1 MGALGF
7 EYVHFFPGMKA
18 QHVYAALLS
27 WFVGQGAKVT
37 TGHPGSHLVVEH
49 GKRTALFD
57 NRIKRKTVDL
67 WFFEAQDGTSVRAM
81 ITPSVLYAD
90 EALLTPENFQSAWG
104 AFMEEAWGAV
114 R

>member
-1 MGALGF
+1 LSF
-7 EYVHFFPGMKA
+7 DFVHFFPNMRA
-18 QHVYAALLS
+18 QHVHAKLLS

-37 TGHPGSHLVVEH
+37 TDIPGSHLVVEH

-57 NRIKRKTVDL
+57 NRIKRKTVDM

-81 ITPSVLYAD
+81 ITPSVWYAD
-90 EALLTPENFQSAWG
+90 EALLTPENFLSAWG
-104 AFMEEAWGAV
+104 AFMEEAWAAV